1 MAEKDT
7 FQGERHE
14 GAPEVGLD
22 KWRPPGMSDHR
33 RRRDKRAEGNVTWDQ
48 RDVECIRDRLKTSID
63 KIEIVKLNS
72 DTLQKKNPHLVVGRD
87 SRTPIP
93 NKTVILRPNLSEI

>member
-33 RRRDKRAEGNVTWDQ
+33 RRRDKRAEGSVTWDQ

-72 DTLQKKNPHLVVGRD
+72 DTLQKKTTFSDGQRQQHSYPKQNC
-87 SRTPIP
+87 
-93 NKTVILRPNLSEI
+93 NFKTKSL